1 MTEYQ
6 VLSRAKGDTG
16 WEVVG
21 EPVEASSPR
30 AAVRAVIETH
40 GIEDPVP
47 FWRAIPTRSWTR
59 EPIEVEVEVETK
71 VKFK

>member
-6 VLSRAKGDTG
+6 VLAKAQDDKG

-30 AAVRAVIETH
+30 AAVRAVIEDE

-59 EPIEVEVEVETK
+59 EPIQPEVEIERK
-71 VKFK
+71 VTFK